1 MRRIGASVTSGGRYR
16 ERMTCPA
23 CGLPVPEGARFCS
36 ECGQRLIAAVD
47 ERRLVTVL
55 MADLVGFT
63 ALSAA
68 SDPEQVKRLVDAC
81 FEALV
86 SDIVAFGGRLD
97 KIVGDEIVA
106 LFGAPLAHEDDAERA
121 VRAALRMHG
130 TLAALAPDLGIRVQ
144 IRVGVNSGEVL
155 VGAMRAGG
163 DPTVM
168 GDVVNTAQRLQT
180 LAGPGEVVVGPATF
194 AATRA
199 AIRYEELGPQGLRGR
214 EEPVETY
221 RAIDAPAPPGR
232 RRAREQAP
240 FLGRDSEV
248 ATLEQ
253 VVAMAIRRQRAQLV
267 LLSGDAGVGKS
278 RLASELGQRAARDFG
293 AEVLT
298 GQCVPYGDANV
309 FVAVA
314 EALRRACDCDGFEA
328 DTDIRA
334 RVAERVRAALDLVS
348 DTAES
353 DRMVEGLLY
362 LMDGLTRPGVDPTR
376 ARDDALRSTIAFFEA
391 LASRGPLVLTLSDLH
406 WASDEAL
413 ELCNRILARLHDQPF
428 VLVATA
434 RPGLDDRWT
443 PAPGRHNEL
452 ALHLDPLDRDSTAEL
467 VRALFCGEA
476 DDKTVEFLLERSGG
490 NPFFVEE
497 LVAFVQETRDSDRLH
512 ELPATL
518 HGLVAARLDAL
529 ELAERSL
536 LEDCAIVGDNG
547 PIAAVLALAA
557 RPDARRLLDG
567 LAERDFLAIEHDDFR
582 FKSELI
588 REIAYGTLT
597 KAERA
602 RRHAS
607 VAPVLAARGDH
618 AVDQAAHHLATAAE
632 LVDELGAVDGVPAD
646 VRAQAIAMLMRAAER
661 DESVESWLPAERHH
675 DRALSLLGADNTGER
690 RTALL
695 GRARAR
701 IHRRVLDDA
710 RDDALN
716 GLMAARAV
724 NDRLHEAV
732 ALTLLGEGEAA
743 TGAYDIAEVT
753 FGDALNLWRDLG
765 DESGSAN
772 VLRGL
777 GMTHLFRGD
786 LAQAERFVSEA
797 LGSFRSSGN
806 QRGAAWALQNLAW
819 ISFSHG
825 NIARAENRLEES
837 ADLFGELGDWG
848 GLSWAYGLLAF
859 VRYNQG
865 RLEEAAAIAEHIS
878 IEGRETGNR
887 WAVGMMD
894 VLLANVAL
902 WSGRTRECIERGND
916 AIELFQDIGDRW
928 GEVMSTGSV
937 VRAQAELGHDDA
949 YAATL
954 VRFYEVARTLPDEG
968 MHSIPALIE
977 ASVHLQRGN
986 AEEAARA
993 LETVQAAEET
1003 DLGAADTA
1011 AAIGLT
1017 RLQLG
1022 DVDGALAA
1030 LEAPYAGATDDGPRL
1045 AVGCRLALA
1054 YAVAHRC
1061 DDARRVLEEMNE
1073 RSGGTYSDRM
1083 IALWAES
1090 LVHVQTGSGDGRG
1103 SVDAAHAIATA
1114 TDARLEHA
1122 IAALARA
1129 SVLEVLGDA
1138 QASEVRDDAERQLQA
1153 LHITGTGWRRVF
1165 ELALEGVRVGG

>member
-1 MRRIGASVTSGGRYR
+1 
-16 ERMTCPA
+16 MTCPA
-23 CGLPVPEGARFCS
+23 CGAPVADGARFCS
-36 ECGQRLIAAVD
+36 ECGQRLIVAAD

-63 ALSAA
+63 ALSAG

-81 FEALV
+81 FNALV
-86 SDIVAFGGRLD
+86 ADIVAFGGHLD

-106 LFGAPLAHEDDAERA
+106 LFGAPVAHEDDAERA
-121 VRAALRMHG
+121 VRAALRMHD
-130 TLAALAPDLGIRVQ
+130 TLAALAPSLGIKVQ
-144 IRVGVNSGEVL
+144 MRVGVNTGEVL

-168 GDVVNTAQRLQT
+168 GDVVNTAQRLEK
-180 LAGPGEVVVGPATF
+180 LAEPGAVVVGPATH
-194 AATRA
+194 AATRDS
-199 AIRYEELGPQGLRGR
+199 IRYDSLGPQGLRGR
-214 EEPVETY
+214 AEPVESY

-240 FLGRDSEV
+240 LLGRDSEV
-248 ATLEQ
+248 ATLDQ
-253 VVAMAIRRQRAQLV
+253 VVAMATRRRRAHLV
-267 LLSGDAGVGKS
+267 LLSGEAGVGKS
-278 RLASELGQRAARDFG
+278 RLASEIGLRAAREFG

-314 EALRRACDCDGFEA
+314 EALRRAVDLDESG
-328 DTDIRA
+328 TDIGGDLRTRIVT
-334 RVAERVRAALDLVS
+334 RVCAALELPPETPEV
-348 DTAES
+348 E
-353 DRMVEGLLY
+353 RMAEGLLY
-362 LMDGLTRPGVDPTR
+362 LMEGVARPGVDPTR

-391 LASRGPLVLTLSDLH
+391 LTETGPLVLTLSDLH

-413 ELCNRILARLHDQPF
+413 DLCNRMLERLHDRPF
-428 VLVATA
+428 VLVATT
-434 RPGLDDRWT
+434 RPGLDERWK
-443 PAPGRHNEL
+443 PAPGKHNEL
-452 ALHLDPLDRDSTAEL
+452 ALHLEPLDRDSTAAL
-467 VRALFCGEA
+467 VRALFCGDA
-476 DDKTVEFLLERSGG
+476 DDQTVEFLLERSGG

-497 LVAFVQETRDSDRLH
+497 LVAFVQETRDNDRLY

-529 ELAERSL
+529 EASERSL
-536 LEDCAIVGDNG
+536 LEDCAIVGPSG
-547 PIAAVLALAA
+547 SIAAVLALAA
-557 RPDARRLLDG
+557 RADARRLLDA
-567 LAERDFLAIEHDDFR
+567 LVERDFLAIEHDDFH

-588 REIAYGTLT
+588 HEIAYGTLT

-602 RRHAS
+602 RRHAV
-607 VAPVLAARGDH
+607 VAPFLAARGEQ
-618 AVDQAAHHLATAAE
+618 AIDQAAHHLATAAE
-632 LVDELGAVDGVPAD
+632 LVDELGAVDGVPHD
-646 VRAQAIAMLMRAAER
+646 VREQAIDTLMRAAER
-661 DESVESWLPAERHH
+661 DESVESWLMAERHH
-675 DRALSLLGADNTGER
+675 DRALALLGPENTETR

-701 IHRRVLDDA
+701 VHRRVLDEA
-710 RDDALN
+710 RDDALTA
-716 GLMAARAV
+716 LTESREAA
-724 NDRLHEAV
+724 DRHREAL

-743 TGAYDIAEVT
+743 SGAYDIAEET
-753 FGDALNLWRDLG
+753 FGQALRLWRELD
-765 DESGSAN
+765 DESGAAN

-825 NIARAENRLEES
+825 NIPRAESRLEES

-865 RLEEAAAIAEHIS
+865 RLDEAAAIAEHIS

-894 VLLANVAL
+894 VLLAQVAL

-916 AIELFQDIGDRW
+916 AIELFQAIGDRW
-928 GEVMSTGSV
+928 GEVMSTSAVIRGL
-937 VRAQAELGHDDA
+937 AELGHDDE
-949 YAATL
+949 YATAL
-954 VRFYEVARTLPDEG
+954 ARYYEIARTMPDEG
-968 MHSIPALIE
+968 MRQFPNLVE
-977 ASVHLQRGN
+977 ASVEIQRGN
-986 AEEAARA
+986 AAEALQA
-993 LETVQAAEET
+993 LDGVEFAPDDE
-1003 DLGAADTA
+1003 DGLGAADLD
-1011 AAIGLT
+1011 AAIGLA

-1022 DVDGALAA
+1022 DVAGAIDA
-1030 LEAPYAGATDDGPRL
+1030 LEAPYAAATDDGPKL
-1045 AVGCRLALA
+1045 GVGCRLALA

-1061 DDARRVLEEMNE
+1061 DEARAVLAELNE
-1073 RSGGTYSDRM
+1073 RAGGTYSDRM
-1083 IALWAES
+1083 VALWAES
-1090 LVHVQTGSGDGRG
+1090 LVQVQTGTGDGKG

-1129 SVLEVLGDA
+1129 SVLEALGDDDA
-1138 QASEVRDDAERQLQA
+1138 TDVRVDAERQLTSLQ
-1153 LHITGTGWRRVF
+1153 ITGTGWRRVF
-1165 ELALEGVRVGG
+1165 ELALEGVQVSR

>member
-1 MRRIGASVTSGGRYR
+1 
-16 ERMTCPA
+16 MTCPA

-36 ECGQRLIAAVD
+36 ECGQRLVAAVD

-86 SDIVAFGGRLD
+86 ADIVDFGGRLD

-106 LFGAPLAHEDDAERA
+106 LFGAPVAHEDDAERA
-121 VRAALRMHG
+121 VRAALRMPG
-130 TLAALAPDLGIRVQ
+130 TLGALAPDLGIRVQ
-144 IRVGVNSGEVL
+144 IRVGVNTGEVL

-199 AIRYEELGPQGLRGR
+199 AIRYEALGPQGLRGR

-240 FLGRDSEV
+240 LLGRDSEV

-253 VVAMAIRRQRAQLV
+253 VVKMAIRRRRAQLV
-267 LLSGDAGVGKS
+267 LLSGEAGVGKS
-278 RLASELGQRAARDFG
+278 RLASELGLRAARDYG

-314 EALRRACDCDGFEA
+314 EAVRRACDCDAVEG
-328 DTDIRA
+328 DTDLRE
-334 RVAERVRAALDLVS
+334 RVAERVRTALDLAS
-348 DTAES
+348 ETPES
-353 DRMVEGLLY
+353 ERMVEGLLY
-362 LMDGLTRPGVDPTR
+362 LMDGVTRPGVDPTR

-391 LASRGPLVLTLSDLH
+391 LASRGPLVLTLSDVH

-413 ELCNRILARLHDQPF
+413 ELCNRMLARLHDQPF
-428 VLVATA
+428 VLVATT

-467 VRALFCGEA
+467 VRALFCGDA
-476 DDKTVEFLLERSGG
+476 DDETVEFLLERSGG

-529 ELAERSL
+529 GPAERSL

-547 PIAAVLALAA
+547 PIAAVVALAA

-567 LAERDFLAIEHDDFR
+567 LAERDFLAIEHQEFR

-602 RRHAS
+602 RRHAL
-607 VAPVLAARGDH
+607 VAPVLAARGEQ

-632 LVDELGAVDGVPAD
+632 LVDELGAVVGVPAD
-646 VRAQAIAMLMRAAER
+646 VRAQAITTLMRAAER
-661 DESVESWLPAERHH
+661 DESVESWLAAERHH
-675 DRALSLLGADNTGER
+675 DRALSLLGPENTDQR

-716 GLMAARAV
+716 ALMDARAV
-724 NDRLHEAV
+724 DDRLGEAV

-753 FGDALNLWRDLG
+753 FGEALTLWRDLG

-786 LAQAERFVSEA
+786 LTQAERFVSEA

-819 ISFSHG
+819 ISFTHG

-902 WSGRTRECIERGND
+902 WSGRTRECIERGNE

-937 VRAQAELGHDDA
+937 VRA
-949 YAATL
+949 
-954 VRFYEVARTLPDEG
+954 
-968 MHSIPALIE
+968 
-977 ASVHLQRGN
+977 
-986 AEEAARA
+986 
-993 LETVQAAEET
+993 
-1003 DLGAADTA
+1003 
-1011 AAIGLT
+1011 
-1017 RLQLG
+1017 
-1022 DVDGALAA
+1022 
-1030 LEAPYAGATDDGPRL
+1030 
-1045 AVGCRLALA
+1045 
-1054 YAVAHRC
+1054 
-1061 DDARRVLEEMNE
+1061 
-1073 RSGGTYSDRM
+1073 
-1083 IALWAES
+1083 
-1090 LVHVQTGSGDGRG
+1090 
-1103 SVDAAHAIATA
+1103 
-1114 TDARLEHA
+1114 
-1122 IAALARA
+1122 
-1129 SVLEVLGDA
+1129 
-1138 QASEVRDDAERQLQA
+1138 
-1153 LHITGTGWRRVF
+1153 
-1165 ELALEGVRVGG
+1165 

>member
-1 MRRIGASVTSGGRYR
+1 
-16 ERMTCPA
+16 MTCPA
-23 CGLPVPEGARFCS
+23 CGAPVREGARFCS
-36 ECGQRLIAAVD
+36 ECGQRLIVAAD

-63 ALSAA
+63 ALSAG

-86 SDIVAFGGRLD
+86 ADIVEFGGRLD

-144 IRVGVNSGEVL
+144 MRVGVNTGEVL
-155 VGAMRAGG
+155 VGSMRAGG
-163 DPTVM
+163 DATAM
-168 GDVVNTAQRLQT
+168 GDVVNTAQRLQK
-180 LAGPGEVVVGPATF
+180 LAAPGEVIVGPATYS
-194 AATRA
+194 ATHA
-199 AIRYEELGPQGLRGR
+199 SIRYDALGPQGLRGR
-214 EEPVETY
+214 EEPVHAY
-221 RAIDAPAPPGR
+221 RAIEASQPPGR

-240 FLGRDSEV
+240 LVGRDAEV

-253 VVAMAIRRQRAQLV
+253 VVAMASRRRRAQLV
-267 LLSGDAGVGKS
+267 LLSGEAGVGKS
-278 RLASELGQRAARDFG
+278 RLASELGLRAQRDFG

-298 GQCVPYGDANV
+298 GQCVPYGDANA

-314 EALRRACDCDGFEA
+314 EAIRRACEPDDP
-328 DTDIRA
+328 DSTTDFKTRVVA
-334 RVAERVRAALDLVS
+334 RVSNALQLPPDAAETERI
-348 DTAES
+348 
-353 DRMVEGLLY
+353 VEGLLY
-362 LMDGLTRPGVDPTR
+362 LMDGVTRPGVDPTR

-391 LASRGPLVLTLSDLH
+391 LASTGPLVLTLSDLH

-413 ELCNRILARLHDQPF
+413 ELCNRLLARLHDRPF
-428 VLVATA
+428 VLVATT
-434 RPGLDDRWT
+434 RPGLDERWA

-452 ALHLDPLDRDSTAEL
+452 ALILDPLDRDSTAEL

-476 DDKTVEFLLERSGG
+476 DDETVEFLLERSGG

-497 LVAFVQETRDSDRLH
+497 LVAFVQETRNSERLH
-512 ELPATL
+512 ALPATL

-529 ELAERSL
+529 EPAPRSL
-536 LEDCAIVGDNG
+536 LEDCAIVGGSG
-547 PIAAVLALAA
+547 PISAVLALAA
-557 RPDARRLLDG
+557 RADARRLLDD
-567 LAERDFLAIEHDDFR
+567 LAERDFLALDHDDFH

-602 RRHAS
+602 RRHAV
-607 VAPVLAARGDH
+607 VAPVLEARGEQ
-618 AVDQAAHHLATAAE
+618 AIDQAAHHFATAAE

-646 VRAQAIAMLMRAAER
+646 IRAQAIDTLMRAAER
-661 DESVESWLPAERHH
+661 DESVESWLQAERHH
-675 DRALSLLGADNTGER
+675 DRALSLLGTENTDAR
-690 RTALL
+690 RQALL

-701 IHRRVLDDA
+701 THRRVLDDA
-710 RDDALN
+710 RDDALTA
-716 GLMAARAV
+716 LAEAREA
-724 NDRLHEAV
+724 NDRRREA
-732 ALTLLGEGEAA
+732 AAMTLLGEGEAA
-743 TGAYDIAEVT
+743 IGAYDIAEAT
-753 FGDALNLWRDLG
+753 FGEALTIWRELD
-765 DESGSAN
+765 DDSGAAN

-786 LAQAERFVSEA
+786 PAQAERFVSEA
-797 LGSFRSSGN
+797 LASFRSSGN

-825 NIARAENRLEES
+825 NIPRAENRLEES

-865 RLEEAAAIAEHIS
+865 RLDEAAAIAEHIS

-902 WSGRTRECIERGND
+902 WSGRTRECIERGTD
-916 AIELFQDIGDRW
+916 AIELFQEIGDRW
-928 GEVMSTGSV
+928 GEMMSTGSV
-937 VRAQAELGHDDA
+937 IRAHAELGQDDE
-949 YAATL
+949 YASLLAH
-954 VRFYEVARTLPDEG
+954 FYEVAYTMPDEG
-968 MHSIPALIE
+968 MHTFPAVVE
-977 ASVHLQRGN
+977 ASVQLQRGN
-986 AEEAARA
+986 AAEAAQVLDA
-993 LETVQAAEET
+993 LETPDPN
-1003 DLGAADTA
+1003 DLGGADVS
-1011 AAIGLT
+1011 AAIGLA

-1022 DVDGALAA
+1022 DVAGA
-1030 LEAPYAGATDDGPRL
+1030 LEALVGPYEAATDDGAKL

-1061 DDARRVLEEMNE
+1061 DDARRVLEQMNE
-1073 RSGGTYSDRM
+1073 RSGGTYSDRI

-1090 LVHVQTGSGDGRG
+1090 LVHVQTGDGDGRG

-1129 SVLEVLGDA
+1129 CVLDA
-1138 QASEVRDDAERQLQA
+1138 LDDEEAAESLDDADLQLA
-1153 LHITGTGWRRVF
+1153 SLGISGDGWRNLF
-1165 ELALEGVRVGG
+1165 ELALAGVLKGEEAV

>member
-1 MRRIGASVTSGGRYR
+1 M
-16 ERMTCPA
+16 
-23 CGLPVPEGARFCS
+23 
-36 ECGQRLIAAVD
+36 AAD

-63 ALSAA
+63 ALSAG

-81 FEALV
+81 FDALV
-86 SDIVAFGGRLD
+86 ADIVDFGGHLD
-97 KIVGDEIVA
+97 KIVGDEVVA
-106 LFGAPLAHEDDAERA
+106 LFGAPVAHEDDAERA
-121 VRAALRMHG
+121 VRAALRMHE
-130 TLAALAPDLGIRVQ
+130 TLAALAPDLGIRVRM
-144 IRVGVNSGEVL
+144 RVGVNTGEVL

-163 DPTVM
+163 EATVM
-168 GDVVNTAQRLQT
+168 GDVVNTAQRLEK
-180 LAGPGEVVVGPATF
+180 LAGPGEVIVGPATY

-199 AIRYEELGPQGLRGR
+199 AIRYDALGPQGLRGR
-214 EEPVETY
+214 EEPVESY
-221 RAIDAPAPPGR
+221 RAIEAPAPPGR
-232 RRAREQAP
+232 RQAREQAP
-240 FLGRDSEV
+240 LLGRDAEV

-253 VVAMAIRRQRAQLV
+253 VVTMAARRGRAQLV
-267 LLSGDAGVGKS
+267 LLSGEAGVGKS
-278 RLASELGQRAARDFG
+278 RLASEIGLLAARDLG
-293 AEVLT
+293 ATVLT
-298 GQCVPYGDANV
+298 GQCVPYGDANA

-314 EALRRACDCDGFEA
+314 ESLRRAVDCDDGDAEVEL
-328 DTDIRA
+328 RA
-334 RVAERVRAALDLVS
+334 RVVERVSATLELAPEAPE
-348 DTAES
+348 TE
-353 DRMVEGLLY
+353 RMVEGLLH
-362 LMDGLTRPGVDPTR
+362 LIDGVTRPGVDPTR
-376 ARDDALRSTIAFFEA
+376 ARDDALRSTIAFFES
-391 LASRGPLVLTLSDLH
+391 LTSSRPLVLILSDLH

-413 ELCNRILARLHDQPF
+413 DLCNRMLARMHDRPF

-434 RPGLDDRWT
+434 RPGLDERWT
-443 PAPGRHNEL
+443 PAPGKHNEL
-452 ALHLDPLDRDSTAEL
+452 ALHLDPLDRESTAAL

-476 DDKTVEFLLERSGG
+476 DDQTVDFLLERSGG

-529 ELAERSL
+529 EPTERSL
-536 LEDCAIVGDNG
+536 LEDCAIVGASG
-547 PIAAVLALAA
+547 SIAAVLALATRA
-557 RPDARRLLDG
+557 DARKLLET
-567 LAERDFLAIEHDDFR
+567 LAERDFLAIEHDDFH

-588 REIAYGTLT
+588 HEIAYGTLT

-602 RRHAS
+602 RRHAV
-607 VAPVLAARGDH
+607 VAPVLAARGEP
-618 AVDQAAHHLATAAE
+618 AIDQAAHHLATAAE
-632 LVDELGAVDGVPAD
+632 LVAELGAVDGVPAD
-646 VRAQAIAMLMRAAER
+646 IRAQAIDMLMRAAER

-675 DRALSLLGADNTGER
+675 DRALTLLGPENTEAH

-701 IHRRVLDDA
+701 IHRRVLDEA
-710 RDDALN
+710 RDDTLNAL
-716 GLMAARAV
+716 MDARAAG
-724 NDRLHEAV
+724 DRGDEAI
-732 ALTLLGEGEAA
+732 ALTLLGESEAA
-743 TGAYDIAEVT
+743 TGAYDVAEET
-753 FGDALNLWRDLG
+753 LGEALALWRELD
-765 DESGSAN
+765 DESGAAN

-825 NIARAENRLEES
+825 NTPRAESRLEES

-865 RLEEAAAIAEHIS
+865 RLDEAAAIAEHIA

-902 WSGRTRECIERGND
+902 WSGRLRECVERGND
-916 AIELFQDIGDRW
+916 AVELFRDIGDNW
-928 GEVMSTGSV
+928 GEVMSTASL
-937 VRAQAELGHDDA
+937 VRAHAELGHDGE
-949 YAATL
+949 YASTL
-954 VRFYEVARTLPDEG
+954 ERYYDVARTMPDEG
-968 MHSIPALIE
+968 MRQFPALVE
-977 ASVHLQRGN
+977 ASVQLQRGN
-986 AEEAARA
+986 AADAARI
-993 LETVQAAEET
+993 
-1003 DLGAADTA
+1003 LGSVELDDPNELGSADTA
-1011 AAIGLT
+1011 AALGLAQ
-1017 RLQLG
+1017 LQLG
-1022 DVDGALAA
+1022 NIEGALAA
-1030 LEAPYAGATDDGPRL
+1030 LEGAYRIATDDGPKL
-1045 AVGCRLALA
+1045 AVGCRLALT
-1054 YAVAHRC
+1054 YAAAHRC
-1061 DDARRVLEEMNE
+1061 EDARDVLQEMNE
-1073 RSGGTYSDRM
+1073 RTGGTYADRM

-1129 SVLEVLGDA
+1129 CVVEALGEDDA
-1138 QASEVRDDAERQLQA
+1138 SATREDAERQLASLQ
-1153 LHITGTGWRRVF
+1153 ITGEGWRRVF
-1165 ELALEGVRVGG
+1165 EVALEGVRAQRGSR

>member
-1 MRRIGASVTSGGRYR
+1 
-16 ERMTCPA
+16 MTCPA
-23 CGLPVPEGARFCS
+23 CGVPAPEGARFCA
-36 ECGQRLIAAVD
+36 ECGQRLIVAAD

-63 ALSAA
+63 ALSAG

-86 SDIVAFGGRLD
+86 ADIVAFGGHLD

-106 LFGAPLAHEDDAERA
+106 MFGAPVAHEDDAERA

-144 IRVGVNSGEVL
+144 MRIGVNTGEVL

-163 DPTVM
+163 EATVM
-168 GDVVNTAQRLQT
+168 GDVVNTASRLEK
-180 LAGPGEVVVGPATF
+180 LAGPGDVIVGPATY

-199 AIRYEELGPQGLRGR
+199 SIRYEALGPQGLRGR
-214 EEPVETY
+214 EQPVESY
-221 RAIDAPAPPGR
+221 QAIDAPAPPGR
-232 RRAREQAP
+232 RRIREQAP
-240 FLGRDSEV
+240 LLGRDSEV

-253 VVAMAIRRQRAQLV
+253 VVAMAIRRRRAQLV
-267 LLSGDAGVGKS
+267 LLSGEAGVGKS
-278 RLASELGQRAARDFG
+278 RLASELGLRALGDFG

-298 GQCVPYGDANV
+298 GQFVPYGDANL
-309 FVAVA
+309 FVGVG
-314 EALRRACDCDGFEA
+314 EALRRACNIDLDGV
-328 DTDIRA
+328 DTDAMSDRRA
-334 RVAERVRAALDLVS
+334 RVVERVSNALSLPPDAAECERL
-348 DTAES
+348 
-353 DRMVEGLLY
+353 VEGLLY
-362 LMDGLTRPGVDPTR
+362 LMDGATRPGVDPAR
-376 ARDDALRSTIAFFEA
+376 ARDDALRSTIAFLEA
-391 LASRGPLVLTLSDLH
+391 LASSGPLVLTLSDLH

-413 ELCNRILARLHDQPF
+413 ELCDRILARLHDRPF
-428 VLVATA
+428 VLVATT
-434 RPGLDDRWT
+434 RPGLEDRWK
-443 PAPGRHNEL
+443 PAPGQHNEL
-452 ALHLDPLDRDSTAEL
+452 ALHLDPLDRESTAAL

-476 DDKTVEFLLERSGG
+476 DAETVEFLLERSGG

-497 LVAFVQETRDSDRLH
+497 LVAFVQETRDSNRLH
-512 ELPATL
+512 ALPATL

-529 ELAERSL
+529 ESSERSL
-536 LEDCAIVGDNG
+536 LEDCAIVGGSG

-557 RPDARRLLDG
+557 RPDAGRLLDD
-567 LAERDFLAIEHDDFR
+567 LAERDFLIIDHDEFH

-602 RRHAS
+602 RRHAL
-607 VAPVLAARGDH
+607 VAPVLAARGEQ
-618 AVDQAAHHLATAAE
+618 AAEQAAHPLAAAAE
-632 LVDELGAVDGVPAD
+632 LVEELGAVTGVPD
-646 VRAQAIAMLMRAAER
+646 DIRAQAVDALMRAADR
-661 DESVESWLPAERHH
+661 DESVESWLVSERHH
-675 DRALSLLGADNTGER
+675 DRALALLGSENTDAR

-701 IHRRVLDDA
+701 IQRRLLDDG
-710 RDDALN
+710 RDDALTA
-716 GLMAARAV
+716 LTEARAAD
-724 NDRLHEAV
+724 DRYREAV

-743 TGAYDIAEVT
+743 IGAYDVAEAT
-753 FGDALNLWRDLG
+753 FGEALTLWRDLD
-765 DESGSAN
+765 DESGAAD

-786 LAQAERFVSEA
+786 LEQAERFVSEA

-806 QRGAAWALQNLAW
+806 QRGSAWALQNLAW
-819 ISFSHG
+819 ISFTHG
-825 NIARAENRLEES
+825 NTPRAENRLEES

-865 RLEEAAAIAEHIS
+865 RLDEAAAIAEHIS

-902 WSGRTRECIERGND
+902 WSGRTRECVERGND
-916 AIELFQDIGDRW
+916 AVELFREIGDRW
-928 GEVMSTGSV
+928 GEVMSTASV

-949 YAATL
+949 YASTL
-954 VRFYEVARTLPDEG
+954 ARYYEVARTMPDKG
-968 MHSIPALIE
+968 MHSFPALVE

-986 AEEAARA
+986 AVEAARV
-993 LETVQAAEET
+993 LERVQAADENE
-1003 DLGAADTA
+1003 LGAADVA
-1011 AAIGLT
+1011 AATGLA

-1022 DVDGALAA
+1022 DVDSAIEA
-1030 LEAPYAGATDDGPRL
+1030 LEGAYAAATDDGPRL
-1045 AVGCRLALA
+1045 GIGCRLALA

-1129 SVLEVLGDA
+1129 CVLEVLGDEE
-1138 QASEVRDDAERQLQA
+1138 ASEARDDAERQLSS
-1153 LHITGTGWRRVF
+1153 LHIAGTGWRRVF
-1165 ELALEGVRVGG
+1165 ELALEGVPART

>member
-1 MRRIGASVTSGGRYR
+1 
-16 ERMTCPA
+16 MTCPA
-23 CGLPVPEGARFCS
+23 CAAPVPEGARFCS
-36 ECGQRLIAAVD
+36 ECGQRLIVAAD

-68 SDPEQVKRLVDAC
+68 SDPEHVKRLVDAC
-81 FEALV
+81 FEGLV
-86 SDIVAFGGRLD
+86 ADIVTFGGHLD

-106 LFGAPLAHEDDAERA
+106 LFGAPVAHEDDAERA
-121 VRAALRMHG
+121 VRAALRMQG

-144 IRVGVNSGEVL
+144 MRVGVNTGEVL

-163 DPTVM
+163 DATVM

-180 LAGPGEVVVGPATF
+180 LAGPGEVVVGPATY
-194 AATRA
+194 AATRGS
-199 AIRYEELGPQGLRGR
+199 IRYEALGPQGLRGR
-214 EEPVETY
+214 EEPVESY
-221 RAIDAPAPPGR
+221 QAIDAPAPPGR
-232 RRAREQAP
+232 RQAREQAP
-240 FLGRDSEV
+240 MLGRDSEV
-248 ATLEQ
+248 ATLEH
-253 VVAMAIRRQRAQLV
+253 VVAMAIRRRRAQLV
-267 LLSGDAGVGKS
+267 LLSGEAGVGKS
-278 RLASELGQRAARDFG
+278 RLASELGLRALRDFG

-298 GQCVPYGDANV
+298 GQFVPYGDANV
-309 FVAVA
+309 FVAVG
-314 EALRRACDCDGFEA
+314 EALRRACNLDLD
-328 DTDIRA
+328 DTDDESDRRT
-334 RVAERVRAALDLVS
+334 RVVERVSSALNLPPDAAE
-348 DTAES
+348 TE
-353 DRMVEGLLY
+353 RMVEGLLY
-362 LMDGLTRPGVDPTR
+362 LMDGVTRPGVDPTR
-376 ARDDALRSTIAFFEA
+376 ARDDALRSTIAFFES
-391 LASRGPLVLTLSDLH
+391 LASSGPLVLTLSDLH
-406 WASDEAL
+406 WATDEAL
-413 ELCNRILARLHDQPF
+413 DLCNRMLARLHDQPF
-428 VLVATA
+428 VLVATT
-434 RPGLDDRWT
+434 RPGLEDRWT

-476 DDKTVEFLLERSGG
+476 DDATVDFLLERSGG

-529 ELAERSL
+529 ASSERSL
-536 LEDCAIVGDNG
+536 LEDCAIVGSSG

-557 RPDARRLLDG
+557 RPDARRLLDD
-567 LAERDFLAIEHDDFR
+567 LAERDLLLIEHDEFH

-602 RRHAS
+602 RRHAL
-607 VAPVLAARGDH
+607 VAPVLAARGEQ

-632 LVDELGAVDGVPAD
+632 LVDELGAVDGVPHD
-646 VRAQAIAMLMRAAER
+646 VRAQAVDTLMRAAER
-661 DESVESWLPAERHH
+661 DESVESWLQAERHH
-675 DRALSLLGADNTGER
+675 NRALALLGSENTVAR

-701 IHRRVLDDA
+701 INRRVLDEA
-710 RDDALN
+710 RDDALTA
-716 GLMAARAV
+716 LTDARAAD
-724 NDRLHEAV
+724 DRLQEAV

-743 TGAYDIAEVT
+743 IGAYDVAEAT
-753 FGDALNLWRDLG
+753 FGEALTLWRALD
-765 DESGSAN
+765 DDSGAAN

-786 LAQAERFVSEA
+786 LEQAERFVSEA

-819 ISFSHG
+819 ISFTHG
-825 NIARAENRLEES
+825 NIPRAENRLEES

-865 RLEEAAAIAEHIS
+865 RLDEAAAIAEHIS

-902 WSGRTRECIERGND
+902 WSGRTRECVERGND
-916 AIELFQDIGDRW
+916 AVELFRDIGDRW
-928 GEVMSTGSV
+928 GEVMATASL
-937 VRAQAELGHDDA
+937 VRAHAELGNDVE
-949 YAATL
+949 YASTL
-954 VRFYEVARTLPDEG
+954 ARYYDVARAMPDEG
-968 MHSIPALIE
+968 MRSIPALVE
-977 ASVHLQRGN
+977 ATVNLQRGD
-986 AEEAARA
+986 
-993 LETVQAAEET
+993 AAEAVKVLEAVVPANENE
-1003 DLGAADTA
+1003 LGAADTA
-1011 AAIGLT
+1011 AAIGLA

-1022 DVDGALAA
+1022 DVDGAIEA
-1030 LEAPYAGATDDGPRL
+1030 LEGPYEIATDDGPKL

-1061 DDARRVLEEMNE
+1061 DDARKVLGEMNE

-1129 SVLEVLGDA
+1129 CVLEALGDEEA
-1138 QASEVRDDAERQLQA
+1138 PETRDDAERQL
-1153 LHITGTGWRRVF
+1153 LSLGVTGTGWRRVF
-1165 ELALEGVRVGG
+1165 ELALEGVRASS

>member
-1 MRRIGASVTSGGRYR
+1 
-16 ERMTCPA
+16 MTCPA
-23 CGLPVPEGARFCS
+23 CGAPVAEGARFCS
-36 ECGQRLIAAVD
+36 ECGQRLIAAAD

-63 ALSAA
+63 ALSAG

-86 SDIVAFGGRLD
+86 TDIVDFGGHLD
-97 KIVGDEIVA
+97 KIVGDEVVA
-106 LFGAPLAHEDDAERA
+106 LFGAPVAHEDDAERA
-121 VRAALRMHG
+121 VRAALRMHE
-130 TLAALAPDLGIRVQ
+130 TLAALAPSLGIHVQ
-144 IRVGVNSGEVL
+144 MRVGVNTGEVL

-168 GDVVNTAQRLQT
+168 GDVVNTAQRLEK
-180 LAGPGEVVVGPATF
+180 LAEPGEVIVGPATH

-199 AIRYEELGPQGLRGR
+199 SIRYDALGPQGLRGR
-214 EEPVETY
+214 AEPVESY
-221 RAIDAPAPPGR
+221 RAIEAPAPPGR

-240 FLGRDSEV
+240 LLGRDSEV

-253 VVAMAIRRQRAQLV
+253 VVAMAARRSRAQLV
-267 LLSGDAGVGKS
+267 LLSGEAGVGKS
-278 RLASELGQRAARDFG
+278 RLASELGLRAVRDFG

-314 EALRRACDCDGFEA
+314 EAIRRAVDVDGP
-328 DTDIRA
+328 DDDSPSVTDLRSRIVA
-334 RVAERVRAALDLVS
+334 RVATALELP
-348 DTAES
+348 AETPETE
-353 DRMVEGLLY
+353 RMVEGLLY
-362 LMDGLTRPGVDPTR
+362 LMEGVTRPGVDPSR

-391 LASRGPLVLTLSDLH
+391 LTANGPLVLTLSDLH

-413 ELCNRILARLHDQPF
+413 ELCNRMLARLHDRPF
-428 VLVATA
+428 VLVATT
-434 RPGLDDRWT
+434 RPGLDERWK
-443 PAPGRHNEL
+443 PAPGKHNEL
-452 ALHLDPLDRDSTAEL
+452 ALHLEPLDRESTAEL

-476 DDKTVEFLLERSGG
+476 DAETVDFLLERSGG

-529 ELAERSL
+529 DPAERSL
-536 LEDCAIVGDNG
+536 LEDCAIVGATG
-547 PIAAVLALAA
+547 SIAAVLALAA
-557 RPDARRLLDG
+557 RADARHLLDG
-567 LAERDFLAIEHDDFR
+567 LAERDFLAIEHDDFH

-588 REIAYGTLT
+588 HEIAYGTLT

-602 RRHAS
+602 RRHAV
-607 VAPVLAARGDH
+607 VAPVLAARGEQ

-632 LVDELGAVDGVPAD
+632 LVDELGAVDGVPD
-646 VRAQAIAMLMRAAER
+646 DIRAQAIDTLMRAAER
-661 DESVESWLPAERHH
+661 DESVESWLMAERHH
-675 DRALSLLGADNTGER
+675 DRALALLGTENTEAR

-701 IHRRVLDDA
+701 VNRRVLDDA
-710 RDDALN
+710 RDDAMTA
-716 GLMAARAV
+716 LMEAR
-724 NDRLHEAV
+724 EAGDGHREAL

-743 TGAYDIAEVT
+743 TGAYDVAEET
-753 FGDALNLWRDLG
+753 FGQALMLWRDLD
-765 DESGSAN
+765 DESGAAN

-786 LAQAERFVSEA
+786 LEQAERFVSEA

-825 NIARAENRLEES
+825 NIPRAESRLEES

-894 VLLANVAL
+894 VLLAQVAL
-902 WSGRTRECIERGND
+902 WSGRTRECVERGND

-928 GEVMSTGSV
+928 GEVMSTASV
-937 VRAQAELGHDDA
+937 VRANAELGNDDE

-954 VRFYEVARTLPDEG
+954 ARYYEVARTMPDVG
-968 MHSIPALIE
+968 MRQFPYLIE
-977 ASVHLQRGN
+977 ASVQLQRGN
-986 AEEAARA
+986 ATEAAQS
-993 LETVQAAEET
+993 LEVVDLADPN

-1011 AAIGLT
+1011 AAVGLV

-1022 DVDGALAA
+1022 DVDGALQA
-1030 LEAPYAGATDDGPRL
+1030 LEGAYAVATNDGPKL
-1045 AVGCRLALA
+1045 GVGCRLALA

-1061 DDARRVLEEMNE
+1061 EDARNVITELNE
-1073 RSGGTYSDRM
+1073 RAGGTYSDRM
-1083 IALWAES
+1083 MALWAEA

-1129 SVLEVLGDA
+1129 SVLEALGDA
-1138 QASEVRDDAERQLQA
+1138 EATGARDDAERQLATLQISA
-1153 LHITGTGWRRVF
+1153 NGWRRVF
-1165 ELALEGVRVGG
+1165 DLALEGVQAGGRSR

>member
-1 MRRIGASVTSGGRYR
+1 
-16 ERMTCPA
+16 MTCPA
-23 CGLPVPEGARFCS
+23 CGAPVAEGARFCS
-36 ECGQRLIAAVD
+36 ECGQRLIVAAD

-68 SDPEQVKRLVDAC
+68 SDPEHVKRLVDAC
-81 FEALV
+81 FDALV
-86 SDIVAFGGRLD
+86 VDIVDFGGHLD
-97 KIVGDEIVA
+97 KIVGDEVVA
-106 LFGAPLAHEDDAERA
+106 LFGAPVAHEDDAERA
-121 VRAALRMHG
+121 VRAALRMHA

-144 IRVGVNSGEVL
+144 MRIGVNTGEVL

-163 DPTVM
+163 LPTVM
-168 GDVVNTAQRLQT
+168 GDVVNTAQRLQK
-180 LAGPGEVVVGPATF
+180 LAGPGEVVVGPATH

-199 AIRYEELGPQGLRGR
+199 SIRYEALGPQGLRGR
-214 EEPVETY
+214 EEPVDSF
-221 RAIDAPAPPGR
+221 RALEAPEPPGR

-240 FLGRDSEV
+240 LLGRDAEI

-253 VVAMAIRRQRAQLV
+253 VVAMAARRQRAQLV
-267 LLSGDAGVGKS
+267 LLSGEAGVGKS
-278 RLASELGQRAARDFG
+278 RLASELGLRAARDSG

-314 EALRRACDCDGFEA
+314 EAVRRACFAGDGAPPDAGPDDPGEVVPEA
-328 DTDIRA
+328 DLRA
-334 RVAERVRAALDLVS
+334 RVVERVTKALELP
-348 DTAES
+348 AEAPENE
-353 DRMVEGLLY
+353 RMVEGLMHLI
-362 LMDGLTRPGVDPTR
+362 DGVTRPGVDPTR

-391 LASRGPLVLTLSDLH
+391 LAANGPLVLTLSDLH

-413 ELCNRILARLHDQPF
+413 ELCNRMLARLHNQPF
-428 VLVATA
+428 VLVATT

-443 PAPGRHNEL
+443 PAPGKHNEL
-452 ALHLDPLDRDSTAEL
+452 ALHLDPLDRESTAEL
-467 VRALFCGEA
+467 VRALFCGGA
-476 DDKTVEFLLERSGG
+476 DDETVEFLLERSGG

-497 LVAFVQETRDSDRLH
+497 LVAFVQETRDSNRLH

-529 ELAERSL
+529 ATAERSL
-536 LEDCAIVGDNG
+536 LEDCAIVGASG
-547 PIAAVLALAA
+547 PIAAALALAA
-557 RPDARRLLDG
+557 RADGRRLLDG
-567 LAERDFLAIEHDDFR
+567 LAERDFLAIEHDEFH

-602 RRHAS
+602 RRHAQ
-607 VAPVLAARGDH
+607 VAPVLAARGEQ

-632 LVDELGAVDGVPAD
+632 LVDELGTVDGVPHD
-646 VRAQAIAMLMRAAER
+646 VHQQAIDTLMRAADR
-661 DESVESWLPAERHH
+661 DESVESWLMAERHH
-675 DRALSLLGADNTGER
+675 DRALALLGSENTEAR

-701 IHRRVLDDA
+701 VHRRVLDDA
-710 RDDALN
+710 RDDALTALAESPEA
-716 GLMAARAV
+716 G
-724 NDRLHEAV
+724 DRYREAV

-743 TGAYDIAEVT
+743 TGAYDVAEAT
-753 FGDALNLWRDLG
+753 FGEALKLWRELD
-765 DESGSAN
+765 DESGAAN

-825 NIARAENRLEES
+825 NIPRAENRLEES

-865 RLEEAAAIAEHIS
+865 RLDEAAAIAEHIS

-902 WSGRTRECIERGND
+902 WNGRTRECCDRGNE
-916 AIELFQDIGDRW
+916 AIELFRDIGDRW
-928 GEVMSTGSV
+928 GEVMATASV
-937 VRAQAELGHDDA
+937 VRAYAELGNDEA
-949 YAATL
+949 YETTL
-954 VRFYEVARTLPDEG
+954 ERYREVARTMPDES
-968 MHSIPALIE
+968 MRDFPVLVE
-977 ASVHLQRGN
+977 ASVQLQRGH
-986 AEEAARA
+986 
-993 LETVQAAEET
+993 AAEAELALRT
-1003 DLGAADTA
+1003 IEPGDANDLGAADAHA
-1011 AAIGLT
+1011 ALGLA

-1022 DVDGALAA
+1022 DPAGAISH
-1030 LEAPYAGATDDGPRL
+1030 LEGAYELATDDGPRL
-1045 AVGCRLALA
+1045 GVGCRLALA

-1061 DDARRVLEEMNE
+1061 DDARRVLEEMSE

-1129 SVLEVLGDA
+1129 HVLDA
-1138 QASEVRDDAERQLQA
+1138 LDDTDAAAAHEDATRQLES
-1153 LHITGTGWRRVF
+1153 INVTGAGWHTIF
-1165 ELALEGVRVGG
+1165 ELALEGVRSGKAAR